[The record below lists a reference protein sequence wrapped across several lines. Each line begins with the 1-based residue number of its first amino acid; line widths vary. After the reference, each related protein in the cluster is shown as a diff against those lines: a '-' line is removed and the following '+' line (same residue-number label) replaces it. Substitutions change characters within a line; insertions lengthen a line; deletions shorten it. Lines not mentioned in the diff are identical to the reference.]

1 MSLAASYT
9 AATSEVE
16 RWRSGGLRSDAVAA
30 EIEELS
36 DQVGRKREEGEG
48 ERRRAREREG
58 LRDRE
63 TGRQRESARERDT
76 ERERYRKREKESE
89 KQRLVYCATALITN
103 RGHTNPL
110 TFGPQAE
117 QWQELCAEQ
126 AKEFAIE
133 LAGREEDDKRQQ
145 RVVEE
150 LRNEV
155 QVRDSKKVV

>member
-1 MSLAASYT
+1 MAERGAAQ
-9 AATSEVE
+9 
-16 RWRSGGLRSDAVAA
+16 RCGGGGDRRTF
-30 EIEELS
+30 
-36 DQVGRKREEGEG
+36 GPGGTK
-48 ERRRAREREG
+48 ERRGGRRAKESERKKGIERQ
-58 LRDRE
+58 RDRE